1 MEDIVKKIS
10 QEKFNSYVALIT
22 QPEAQF
28 FFKEIYWVANKSE
41 TILGTVLFDKID
53 NNFSAV
59 LLGRDEKKQF
69 RCFECNKD
77 FNTPQDA
84 LLWLRIKIEQQ
95 THKGHFYYPQGD
107 HIKEQNLDLFEDVVS
122 ENKQHPYYKL
132 LKHNKGWL
140 SAKNIIKEIMH
151 HYTDIDGNF
160 VKEFQSEGFEQRLWE
175 LYLFMC
181 FKEEKLKVDRN
192 YQHPDFIVMSGEN
205 IIGIEA
211 VTVSRKTKISAYQNL
226 FNPNGIKHFPI
237 VTDKI
242 LHNDMPLMWGSSLYA
257 KLTHTVKKEPKNPT
271 NNERIHYWELP
282 YLRGKPF
289 IIAIQD
295 FHNDFSMTWSCN
307 SLIEYLYGYKSF
319 SYYEDNQLKIKL
331 QKIDTYFKK
340 NGKSIP
346 AGFFFLPEAK
356 NISAVIASPLGT
368 LSKFNRMGKQAGL
381 DSSNTTMIRFGI
393 RHNEKS
399 NDPIFF
405 NYNVGD
411 DKTHKETWIEG
422 FSIFHN
428 PNATC
433 PVPSYLFPNAAHH
446 YLKNE
451 QIVSSVPNFMPYN
464 SYTLNV
470 RGE

>member
-1 MEDIVKKIS
+1 MEDIVKQIS
-10 QEKFNSYVALIT
+10 KEKFNSYVALTI
-22 QPEAQF
+22 QPEAHF
-28 FFKEIYWVANKSE
+28 FCEEIYWVANKSE
-41 TILGTVLFDKID
+41 TILGTVLFDKSD
-53 NNFSAV
+53 NDFSAV
-59 LLGRDEKKQF
+59 LLGCDERKQF
-69 RCFECNKD
+69 RCFEHEVG

-107 HIKEQNLDLFEDVVS
+107 HIKEQNLDLFKDVVP
-122 ENKQHPYYKL
+122 EDKQHPYYKL
-132 LKHNKGWL
+132 LKYNKVWA
-140 SAKNIIKEIMH
+140 SAKKYISNIMCS
-151 HYTDIDGNF
+151 YSDIDGNF
-160 VKEFQSEGFEQRLWE
+160 VEQFQSEGFEQRLWE

-226 FNPNGIKHFPI
+226 FNPSGSKSFP
-237 VTDKI
+237 VLTDKI
-242 LHNDMPLMWGSSLYA
+242 LHNDMPIMWGSSLYT

-295 FHNDFSMTWSCN
+295 FHDDFSMTWSFN
-307 SLIEYLYGYKSF
+307 SLIECLYGYKSF
-319 SYYEDNQLKIKL
+319 SYYENNQLKNKL
-331 QKIDTYFKK
+331 QKIDKFLKK
-340 NGKSIP
+340 TGISIP
-346 AGFFFLPEAK
+346 AGFFCSPDAN

-368 LSKFNRMGKQAGL
+368 LSKFNRMGKQAGF
-381 DSSNTTMIRFGI
+381 DSSNTTMMRFGLC
-393 RHNEKS
+393 HNKES
-399 NDPIFF
+399 NLPVSFK
-405 NYNVGD
+405 YNVGD
-411 DKTHKETWIEG
+411 DNTHKETWTEG
-422 FSIFHN
+422 LSIFHN
-428 PNATC
+428 PNATY
-433 PVPSYLFPNAAHH
+433 PVPAHLFPNAAHH

-470 RGE
+470 IGE